1 MTTINEY
8 LDQLLDQVNETNS
21 QARSY
26 AYNFQ
31 HAAVERIFESDS
43 TETERCDLGERT
55 RRELVEQSVDFLFS
69 EDRDTYEI
77 LRGQRIYAEDAGKG
91 FTDVRYG
98 HDGYISSAELTEAT
112 ETYCGSITTL

>member
-1 MTTINEY
+1 MTTINEHF
-8 LDQLLDQVNETNS
+8 DQLLDQANVTEDE
-21 QARSY
+21 ARSY

-43 TETERCDLGERT
+43 TETERCDLDERT

-77 LRGQRIYAEDAGKG
+77 LRGHRISAEDAGKA
-91 FTDVRYG
+91 FTDIRSG
-98 HDGYISSAELTEAT
+98 HDGYLISEELTAAAKSYGDT
-112 ETYCGSITTL
+112 GVH